1 MEVSKSLC
9 MISDRENMFWAL
21 EVNIMPDNGHNQQ
34 FPRRP
39 INARFLLI
47 IKNTY
52 YNPYQ
57 LHRAESGFPLKSGK
71 ERIKKKK
78 RQVELGHMGNWP
90 EYQEFDYVYILYL
103 SILIYIFAVAVQS
116 LSHM

>member
-39 INARFLLI
+39 INACFLLI
-47 IKNTY
+47 IKKTY

-57 LHRAESGFPLKSGK
+57 LHRAESGFPLKMW
-71 ERIKKKK
+71 ER
-78 RQVELGHMGNWP
+78 
-90 EYQEFDYVYILYL
+90 
-103 SILIYIFAVAVQS
+103 
-116 LSHM
+116 

>member
-9 MISDRENMFWAL
+9 MISDRENMFRAL

-47 IKNTY
+47 IKKTY

-71 ERIKKKK
+71 DRI
-78 RQVELGHMGNWP
+78 
-90 EYQEFDYVYILYL
+90 
-103 SILIYIFAVAVQS
+103 
-116 LSHM
+116 